1 MSQEKGSAQDA
12 TRSSS
17 ANTPAEP
24 YASYADELIHVGC
37 EMARL
42 RASDRLNKGLR
53 GQPAVMRVLMLA
65 NAPLSPKEIARR
77 TGVSDARVAN
87 ALRALEERGLI
98 QRSADENDRRCVNVS
113 LTELGLAESERL
125 RTEGVRATAEFLVE
139 LGEDDAAELVRITGR
154 VAQIMAARAAEGR
167 QVRPPADPWANT
179 PKSEGEGE

>member
-1 MSQEKGSAQDA
+1 MSQTKGSALDTA
-12 TRSSS
+12 HSSS
-17 ANTPAEP
+17 SNALPGP
-24 YASYADELIHVGC
+24 YAGYADELIHVGC

-42 RASDRLNKGLR
+42 RTSDSLNKGLR

-65 NAPLSPKEIARR
+65 DAPLSPKEIARR

-98 QRSADENDRRCVNVS
+98 LRTADENDRRCVNVS

-125 RTEGVRATAEFLVE
+125 RTEGVRATAEFLAE
-139 LGEDDAAELVRITGR
+139 LGEDDTRELVRITGR

-167 QVRPPADPWANT
+167 QVRPPAYPWASA
-179 PKSEGEGE
+179 PKTEGEGE